1 MHHRALPA
9 LSASVPCGYIFI
21 LNKLAH
27 MQALIF
33 IVNALFSLL
42 VWAFMLRVLL
52 PLCRADARNP
62 LSQGVI
68 KVTNPLVMPLRRVL
82 PALGRVD
89 GGSLAALLLVQLA
102 STALIWLFL
111 GRSLQPLPL
120 LGAALLSLVISVL
133 RFYLFALL
141 IYALLSWV
149 APGTYSPAGSVL
161 TSLCTPIIRPIQRV
175 IPPIGGLDLS
185 VVFAMIA
192 IQAVLILIGA

>member
-1 MHHRALPA
+1 MRLHFYP
-9 LSASVPCGYIFI
+9 
-21 LNKLAH
+21 NTMAH

-62 LSQGVI
+62 LSQGII
-68 KVTNPLVMPLRRVL
+68 KATNPLVMPLRRVL

-102 STALIWLFL
+102 NTVLIWLFS
-111 GRSLQPLPL
+111 GTPLQPLPL
-120 LGAALLSLVISVL
+120 LGAALLSLLISLL

-141 IYALLSWV
+141 IFALLSWV

-161 TSLCTPIIRPIQRV
+161 NSLCTPILRPIQRL

-192 IQAVLILIGA
+192 IQAALILFGA